1 LVVDVAAEAAS
12 YDCRVS
18 KAALIEEALAVHG
31 AISRVLGAATV
42 PEWCR
47 LDLTMAQLKGVLVLG
62 QKGETPVGGLA
73 RELAVGLPAASA
85 VVDRLVDHGLV
96 LRHED
101 PADRRRTLLRLS
113 SQGEELLRRL
123 RQGSRELWAEWLHQ
137 LSDDDLTA
145 LLQAIRPL
153 QKVAQSWDDE
163 EEAPASSEAAEG
175 RPTANAGRH

>member
-1 LVVDVAAEAAS
+1 
-12 YDCRVS
+12 VS

-31 AISRVLGAATV
+31 TISRVLGAATV

-62 QKGETPVGGLA
+62 RKGETPVGGLA

-85 VVDRLVDHGLV
+85 VVDRLVEHGLV

-137 LSDDDLTA
+137 LSDDDLAA
-145 LLQAIRPL
+145 LLQAMRPL
-153 QKVAQSWDDE
+153 QRVAQSWDDDG
-163 EEAPASSEAAEG
+163 EAPLVSRAASEASEARPAAHASG
-175 RPTANAGRH
+175 R